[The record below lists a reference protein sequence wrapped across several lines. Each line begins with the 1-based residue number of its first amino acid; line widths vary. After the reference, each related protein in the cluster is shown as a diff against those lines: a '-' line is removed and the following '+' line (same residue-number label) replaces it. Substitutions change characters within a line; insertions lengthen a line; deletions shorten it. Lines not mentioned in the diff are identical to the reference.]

1 MMLIENKLKEHDVM
15 VGKLITGEEIIAK
28 VVKIDDHNVQITKPL
43 MITLISGPGMSQ
55 PAVAPVPWV
64 LGVPDDATLTI
75 ARERFLFLTKARH
88 EIVSSYTRATTGLEI
103 PPAGMNLS
111 GLR

>member
-1 MMLIENKLKEHDVM
+1 MLIENKLKDGDIM
-15 VGKLITGEEIIAK
+15 AAKLITGEEIVAK

-55 PAVAPVPWV
+55 PAVAPVPWI
-64 LGVPDDATLTI
+64 LAVPDDAVLTLS
-75 ARERFLFLTKARH
+75 RDRFLFLTRARN
-88 EIVSSYTRATTGLEI
+88 EIISSYTRATTGLEI
-103 PPAGMNLS
+103 PPAGLNIG